1 MQSVTSKDYLNILP
15 DFCIYLIA
23 RLKKD
28 LAFNI
33 YYHSAEHTL
42 DVIQE
47 SYLFAKE
54 DNLSS
59 RETELLLIA
68 ATFHDAGFLFPASGD
83 EEIACDMVTSQ
94 MKQANNYTDEEIQLV
109 RTAIMDTKLLFD
121 PEMNLAHQLPNTKL
135 SNYLLDADMSN
146 LGRDD
151 FFKKAELVAK
161 EHGKNF
167 KDQKFLEQTWRVCKS
182 KIWYTDA
189 AKKLRQAKHQQNIAE
204 LSKLIA

>member
-1 MQSVTSKDYLNILP
+1 VTSNDYLNILP
-15 DFCIYLIA
+15 DFCHSLIA

-28 LAFNI
+28 LASNI
-33 YYHSAEHTL
+33 YYHSADHTL
-42 DVIQE
+42 DVIHE

-54 DNLSS
+54 DNLTA
-59 RETELLLIA
+59 REIELLLIA
-68 ATFHDAGFLFPASGD
+68 ATFHDAGFLYPASGD
-83 EEIACDMVTSQ
+83 EEIACDMVTIQ
-94 MKQANNYTDEEIQLV
+94 MKQSGNYTDEEISLV

-121 PEMNLAHQLPNTKL
+121 PEKNLAHQLPTTKI

-167 KDQKFLEQTWRVCKS
+167 NDQRFIEQTWRVCNS
-182 KIWYTDA
+182 KVWYTDA
-189 AKKLRQAKHQQNIAE
+189 AKKLRQLKHKSNIAQ